1 MSSDLNNITSTLDA
15 TDLQLLA
22 ALQADASISN
32 IALADKLHL
41 SAATCLRLPS
51 FLHLFFSGV

>member
-22 ALQADASISN
+22 ALQMVGFNLRHEFRHSRG
-32 IALADKLHL
+32 
-41 SAATCLRLPS
+41 AARTL
-51 FLHLFFSGV
+51 